1 MNNNGSYTCECQN
14 GFSGSGRGSNGCIDM
29 DECQT
34 IHHTCSRYAVCL
46 NDHGLYECECFNGYT
61 GDGLEC
67 NDIDECI
74 RGLHSCPLHSH
85 CVNNDGSYICKC
97 NAGYKKAPT
106 VDGVCQEGL
115 RSFIVI

>member
-1 MNNNGSYTCECQN
+1 
-14 GFSGSGRGSNGCIDM
+14 M

-106 VDGVCQEGL
+106 VDGVCEEGL
-115 RSFIVI
+115 RSFIII